1 LNPLLIRLMTLS
13 RLKRARRRSFFS
25 QRTGATQMARQPPR
39 GPKPELSPADRI
51 AAAVLAFIW
60 ATAGAAAMILGLA
73 RHYGF
78 AAAVG
83 VCAIGDG
90 VLWALVARSGRRLR
104 WPRRAG

>member
-1 LNPLLIRLMTLS
+1 
-13 RLKRARRRSFFS
+13 
-25 QRTGATQMARQPPR
+25 
-39 GPKPELSPADRI
+39 
-51 AAAVLAFIW
+51 
-60 ATAGAAAMILGLA
+60 MILGLA